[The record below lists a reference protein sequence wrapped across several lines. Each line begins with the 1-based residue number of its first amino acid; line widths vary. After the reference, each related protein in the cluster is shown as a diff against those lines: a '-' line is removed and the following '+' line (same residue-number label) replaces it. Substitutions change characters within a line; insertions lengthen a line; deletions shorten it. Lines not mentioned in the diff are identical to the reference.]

1 MAKAALNM
9 YTLTVSEV
17 LAGSDLAVCAVHPGR
32 LRTEMAA
39 PDADL
44 EVTDAVD
51 RLLAWL
57 ESGEDL
63 AGRFY
68 SLDTESDL
76 PW

>member
-9 YTLTVSEV
+9 YTLTVAEAV
-17 LAGSDLAVCAVHPGR
+17 AGSGLAVCSVHPGR

-44 EVTDAVD
+44 EVTEAVD

-57 ESGEDL
+57 GSGEDL

-68 SLDTESDL
+68 SLDSQSDL